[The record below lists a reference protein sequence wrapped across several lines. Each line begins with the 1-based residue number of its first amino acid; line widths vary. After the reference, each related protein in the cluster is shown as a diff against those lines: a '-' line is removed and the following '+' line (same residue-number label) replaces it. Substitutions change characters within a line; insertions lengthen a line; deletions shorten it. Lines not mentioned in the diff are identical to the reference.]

1 MKKCDRECDVC
12 GKLCTLGG
20 VCGVY
25 TMLGS
30 LYPKGEDISI
40 KIAFER
46 ARTSLLNFARCV
58 PGLETSG
65 LEDMPPALVNPKGS
79 PNPIDDIKAADEK
92 KLFVELCRKYLPELR
107 INPDTGIADPGPAC
121 ELAQDLDNLMEHY
134 GCIFCVHV
142 NLMFSESYDL
152 NNSGGPYGLRV

>member
-1 MKKCDRECDVC
+1 MC

-20 VCGVY
+20 VCRVY
-25 TMLGS
+25 NMLVS
-30 LYPKGEDISI
+30 LYPKVEDLSMNLKTGKPIM
-40 KIAFER
+40 AFEL
-46 ARTSLLNFARCV
+46 ARTSLINFARCV

-92 KLFVELCRKYLPELR
+92 KLFVELCRKYLPDLR

-152 NNSGGPYGLRV
+152 NNSGESYD

>member
-1 MKKCDRECDVC
+1 MC
-12 GKLCTLGG
+12 GGWSM
-20 VCGVY
+20 VVRD
-25 TMLGS
+25 MFGS
-30 LYPKGEDISI
+30 
-40 KIAFER
+40 
-46 ARTSLLNFARCV
+46 
-58 PGLETSG
+58 TSG
-65 LEDMPPALVNPKGS
+65 CARDSARMRWFGGHTTTLVNPKGS

-152 NNSGGPYGLRV
+152 NNSGEAYGLRV

>member
-1 MKKCDRECDVC
+1 MKKCDKCGQHGTLLGLFPKGLDGEWLCGTCAVPPVVVQEIVRECD
-12 GKLCTLGG
+12 
-20 VCGVY
+20 
-25 TMLGS
+25 GS
-30 LYPKGEDISI
+30 
-40 KIAFER
+40 
-46 ARTSLLNFARCV
+46 
-58 PGLETSG
+58 
-65 LEDMPPALVNPKGS
+65 EDMPPVLVNPKGS
-79 PNPIDDIKAADEK
+79 PNPIDDTKAADEK

>member
-12 GKLCTLGG
+12 GKECTHCG

-46 ARTSLLNFARCV
+46 ARISLLNFAI
-58 PGLETSG
+58 P
-65 LEDMPPALVNPKGS
+65 LVNPKGS

-107 INPDTGIADPGPAC
+107 INPDTGIVDPGPAC

-152 NNSGGPYGLRV
+152 NNSGESYD